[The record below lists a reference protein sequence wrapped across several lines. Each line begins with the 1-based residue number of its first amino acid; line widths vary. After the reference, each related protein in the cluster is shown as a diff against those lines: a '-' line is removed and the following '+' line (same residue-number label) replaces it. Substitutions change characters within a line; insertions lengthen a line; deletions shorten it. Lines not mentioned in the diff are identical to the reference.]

1 MQIHRLIIHRN
12 ERLLGH
18 FDSDVPWSLE
28 AVQDIAAR
36 LPEADGYRLE
46 LLVASGER
54 RILESSPSGVR
65 VLASDPLLT
74 PATLPESP

>member
-18 FDSDVPWSLE
+18 FDSDVPWSRE

-36 LPEADGYRLE
+36 LPKADGYRLE
-46 LLVASGER
+46 LLVASEQQR
-54 RILESSPSGVR
+54 VLESGPNGVR
-65 VLASDPLLT
+65 LLYSTPLFT
-74 PATLPESP
+74 PTSLPESS

>member
-1 MQIHRLIIHRN
+1 MQTHRLIIHRH

-18 FDSDVPWSLE
+18 FDSSVPWSLE
-28 AVQDIAAR
+28 AVQDLVAR
-36 LPEADGYRLE
+36 LPETDGYRLE
-46 LLVASGER
+46 LLVSSGER

-65 VLASDPLLT
+65 VLSSDPLFS